1 MAGEKISRGMALH
14 AHDHLTALLL
24 RHSEGGV
31 LQRADVDH
39 VVTTLRKDGRGT
51 EALALSNLYAMVAH
65 VDHEK
70 SDQLTTA
77 HFARARAFFAKTL
90 YQRGGPLS
98 AAEIALMSPTL
109 RALIEIGQVL
119 EAEKRPGRIPHHI
132 PKQGMD
138 HIAAMLLQMTRPDAS
153 ITRHDRDLMVY
164 DLFER
169 GRGNEALAVRYFFNF
184 IDHRSGSLLDEISPS
199 AIADAVSYSEKK
211 LLRNKDRDNNG
222 YSADEIARFSTTAKA
237 FLRVGL
243 MIDAGLITAL
253 A

>member
-1 MAGEKISRGMALH
+1 MAGEKISREMALH
-14 AHDHLTALLL
+14 AYDYLTDLLL
-24 RHSEGGV
+24 RDSTEDG
-31 LQRADVDH
+31 LKRADVDQ

-70 SDQLTTA
+70 KDQLTAA

-119 EAEKRPGRIPHHI
+119 ETEKRPGRIPHHV

-138 HIAAMLLQMTRPDAS
+138 HIAAMLLQMTRPDGT

-184 IDHRSGSLLDEISPS
+184 IDHRSRALVDELSPD
-199 AIADAVSYSEKK
+199 AIRDAVSYSEEK

-222 YSADEIARFSTTAKA
+222 YSADEISRFSTTAKA

-243 MIDAGLITAL
+243 MIEAGLITPDA
-253 A
+253 